1 MPAIYCID
9 TSCLIAAWEERY
21 PIDAFPNFWRLFEG
35 AIQAGRVV
43 APQAVHDETEKK
55 SQDLHAW
62 LADRD
67 GLFTAL
73 DEPAQREVRAI
84 LARHPRLVMEKK
96 QRFAADPFIV
106 ATAHLLGLTVVTEE
120 GPTGNLNRP
129 NIPDVCAVEG
139 VPCINL
145 LQLIRAEAWVVG

>member
-1 MPAIYCID
+1 
-9 TSCLIAAWEERY
+9 LICAGDLLHRHQLFDRRLEERY

-96 QRFAADPFIV
+96 QRFAADPF
-106 ATAHLLGLTVVTEE
+106 TSPRRT
-120 GPTGNLNRP
+120 
-129 NIPDVCAVEG
+129 C
-139 VPCINL
+139 
-145 LQLIRAEAWVVG
+145 